1 MKQVSTGIHPLR
13 LIDPFQLFHRTSRKE
28 VPWHQEPR
36 PFAWR
41 WRVQTGPWWCKLLQ
55 CILCLLHVT
64 WRHTM
69 EDGPCVTP
77 LMNTR
82 SRVQK
87 LHTVRRLLTETM
99 ATGLTATTFQ
109 YVPWS
114 PETFNCVHS
123 RRRDLD
129 IREYKI
135 NDATAA
141 TTPQILHI

>member
-1 MKQVSTGIHPLR
+1 
-13 LIDPFQLFHRTSRKE
+13 
-28 VPWHQEPR
+28 
-36 PFAWR
+36 
-41 WRVQTGPWWCKLLQ
+41 
-55 CILCLLHVT
+55 
-64 WRHTM
+64 M

-82 SRVQK
+82 SPVQK
-87 LHTVRRLLTETM
+87 LHTVLRLLTETM

-123 RRRDLD
+123 RRSDLD

-135 NDATAA
+135 DDATAA